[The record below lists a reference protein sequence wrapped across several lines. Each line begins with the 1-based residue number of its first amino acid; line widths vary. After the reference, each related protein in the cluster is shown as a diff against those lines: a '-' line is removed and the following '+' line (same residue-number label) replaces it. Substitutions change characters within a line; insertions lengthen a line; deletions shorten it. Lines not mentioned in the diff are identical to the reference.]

1 MTSQFPRGA
10 CGASLALVSCLL
22 SACSATV
29 TPPRKD
35 VSLVQGPAIA
45 QIRTPFDTALDC
57 LRGRISPQASFSV
70 GAVVDASGKE
80 QITEGGS
87 GKFVTQGAG
96 DIVQSALFR
105 AGVTVLNR
113 RDPRIIEQEIRWGVG
128 QRAAL
133 MPSRYFI
140 TGSINSLDFI
150 PGGGADVQ
158 VAGLGAQA
166 RQTRILVGLD
176 LSVTDTRTGR
186 VVANIPLQKQ
196 IVASEQGLGGARF
209 FGPTLVN
216 VYIGG
221 KQREAINFALRQ
233 MLNLATFELLTQM
246 MPEATAKDC
255 RAGFHGVLEDAP
267 GSPEPQ
273 VAPAL
278 SAPAEP
284 APAAPP
290 PAKPEAA
297 CAVSSYVIRFGFD
310 RRDLTEDNKQLLDAA
325 ANDIRICGG
334 VRVVLSGHAD
344 RAGSESYNMSLSS
357 ARLVSVSNYLKAH
370 GVDLARVR
378 IEPFG
383 ESKPAVPTPD
393 GQPEAANRR
402 VELKGDGASQ
412 NAAAPVPG
420 EPLARPEPENAT
432 SEHPSDAEASEGSDA
447 ARKAAVIGR

>member
-1 MTSQFPRGA
+1 MSAAFVSCMLGA
-10 CGASLALVSCLL
+10 CST
-22 SACSATV
+22 TV

-35 VSLVQGPAIA
+35 VTLIEGPSIA

-57 LRGRISPQASFSV
+57 LRGRISTQASFSV
-70 GAVVDASGKE
+70 GAVVDSSGKE

-105 AGVTVLNR
+105 AGVTVVNR

-128 QRAAL
+128 QRSAL
-133 MPSRYFI
+133 LPSRYFI

-158 VAGLGAQA
+158 VAGFGAQA

-186 VVANIPLQKQ
+186 IVANIPLQKQ

-216 VYIGG
+216 VDIGG

-246 MPEATAKDC
+246 MPEAAAQDC
-255 RAGFHGVLEDAP
+255 RAGFDRLLDDAP
-267 GSPEPQ
+267 RAPEVP
-273 VAPAL
+273 VV
-278 SAPAEP
+278 
-284 APAAPP
+284 
-290 PAKPEAA
+290 PAKPDSTPRETA
-297 CAVSSYVIRFGFD
+297 CTVPSYVVRFGFG
-310 RRDLTEDNKQLLDAA
+310 RHDLTEEGKRLLDEAA
-325 ANDIRICGG
+325 DNIRTCGS
-334 VRVVLSGHAD
+334 VRVALFGHAD
-344 RAGSESYNMSLSS
+344 RAGGESYNMELSR
-357 ARLVSVSNYLKAH
+357 ARLKTVSDYLKAR
-370 GVDLARVR
+370 GVDLTRVR

-383 ESKPAVPTPD
+383 ESRPAVPTPD

-402 VELKGDGASQ
+402 VELRGDGADQKAATPASPEAQGDAAQ
-412 NAAAPVPG
+412 NDAPS
-420 EPLARPEPENAT
+420 T
-432 SEHPSDAEASEGSDA
+432 HPSDADASEGDAA

>member
-1 MTSQFPRGA
+1 
-10 CGASLALVSCLL
+10 
-22 SACSATV
+22 
-29 TPPRKD
+29 
-35 VSLVQGPAIA
+35 
-45 QIRTPFDTALDC
+45 
-57 LRGRISPQASFSV
+57 
-70 GAVVDASGKE
+70 
-80 QITEGGS
+80 
-87 GKFVTQGAG
+87 
-96 DIVQSALFR
+96 
-105 AGVTVLNR
+105 
-113 RDPRIIEQEIRWGVG
+113 
-128 QRAAL
+128 
-133 MPSRYFI
+133 
-140 TGSINSLDFI
+140 
-150 PGGGADVQ
+150 
-158 VAGLGAQA
+158 
-166 RQTRILVGLD
+166 
-176 LSVTDTRTGR
+176 
-186 VVANIPLQKQ
+186 
-196 IVASEQGLGGARF
+196 
-209 FGPTLVN
+209 
-216 VYIGG
+216 
-221 KQREAINFALRQ
+221 

-255 RAGFHGVLEDAP
+255 RAGFHGVLEGAP

-273 VAPAL
+273 AAPAL

-310 RRDLTEDNKQLLDAA
+310 RRDLTADNKQLLDAA

-357 ARLVSVSNYLKAH
+357 ARLVSVSDYLKAH

-402 VELKGDGASQ
+402 VELKGGGASQ

-420 EPLARPEPENAT
+420 EPLARPEPENAP
-432 SEHPSDAEASEGSDA
+432 SEHPSDAEASEGGDA